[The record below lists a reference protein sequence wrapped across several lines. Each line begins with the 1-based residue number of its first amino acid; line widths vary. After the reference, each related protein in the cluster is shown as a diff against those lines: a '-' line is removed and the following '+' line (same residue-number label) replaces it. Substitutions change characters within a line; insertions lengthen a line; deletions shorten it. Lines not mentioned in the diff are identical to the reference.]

1 MIDDQDREAHAF
13 HRDGFDG
20 GGPAVQGYVLTR
32 YRHPMQLR
40 EIPQP
45 TAGDGEVLIRVRA
58 AGLNPVDYK
67 TRAGTAR
74 LIWRYDLPV
83 VAGNELSGV
92 VEKLGAGVTRL
103 AVGDRVF
110 ARVNHHKMG
119 AFATYAVVHENLV
132 GKMPRSLDFADAA
145 GLPLA
150 GLTALQGLRDELAVT
165 AGDRVF
171 ISGGAGGV
179 GTLAIQLAVWMGAS
193 VATTASPRGEKLVRS
208 LGAETVIDYHKQ
220 RFRDVLRDYDGAF
233 DLVGGQDLKD
243 SFDILKRGAKVVTI
257 AGVPEPTTAR
267 VDLGLGPLLT
277 ARAWVISS
285 HIRYQARRRE
295 VGYRC
300 MIMHPSGDD
309 LDLLARLVDNG
320 QLKPVTD
327 RVFPFQQIADAFAY
341 IEQGHAKGKIIVRL

>member
-1 MIDDQDREAHAF
+1 ME
-13 HRDGFDG
+13 
-20 GGPAVQGYVLTR
+20 
-32 YRHPMQLR
+32 LR
-40 EIPQP
+40 EVAEP

-67 TRAGTAR
+67 TRNGAAR
-74 LIWRYDLPV
+74 LIWRYDLPAV
-83 VAGNELSGV
+83 VGNELAGV
-92 VEKLGAGVTRL
+92 VEKVGRGVTRL

-110 ARVNHHKMG
+110 ARVDHQKMG
-119 AFATYAVVHENLV
+119 AFATYAVVNESLV
-132 GKMPRSLDFADAA
+132 GTMPESLDFVEAA

-179 GTLAIQLAVWMGAS
+179 GTLAIQLAVWMGAT
-193 VATTASPRGEKLVRS
+193 VATTASPRGEELVRS

-220 RFRDVLRDYDGAF
+220 KFKDVLRDYDGAF
-233 DLVGGQDLKD
+233 DLVGGQDLTNC
-243 SFDILKRGAKVVTI
+243 FDILKRGAKTVTI
-257 AGVPEPTTAR
+257 AGLPEPTTTR

-277 ARAWVISS
+277 AAAWAISIK
-285 HIRYQARRRE
+285 IRHQARLRG

-309 LDLLARLVDNG
+309 LDLLARLVDGG
-320 QLKPVTD
+320 QLKPVID
-327 RVFPFQQIADAFAY
+327 RVFPFQQIADAFTY
-341 IEQGHAKGKIIVRL
+341 IEQGRAKGKVIVRL